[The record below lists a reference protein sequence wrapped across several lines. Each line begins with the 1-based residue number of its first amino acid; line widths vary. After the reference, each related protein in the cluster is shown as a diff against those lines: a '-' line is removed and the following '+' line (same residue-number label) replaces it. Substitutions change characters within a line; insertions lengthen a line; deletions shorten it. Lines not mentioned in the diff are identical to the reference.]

1 MPAYVI
7 FMREKTRNPAEIEI
21 YRDKVVAAREGH
33 SIKVLARYSKME
45 VLEGAAPEAVMII
58 EFPSFAEA
66 KAWYESPAYTAARQH
81 RHLGADYRAMIV
93 EGV

>member
-45 VLEGAAPEAVMII
+45 VLEGAELLEPPRPEEAELLALLGGDGNHRLACQARVRPGPGVVRLRAV
-58 EFPSFAEA
+58 
-66 KAWYESPAYTAARQH
+66 
-81 RHLGADYRAMIV
+81 LG
-93 EGV
+93 G